1 MARHWILALSLLLAL
16 AVGIGFLWLDRDAH
30 GIQLSPGAEPTA
42 AAESEVLERVKVEA
56 GAALSH
62 GRSAI
67 AEVSVAPQQASA
79 PVETQTEFD
88 YEPELENGIPIRIL
102 KAEDRS
108 PVAGAQVTFMLPEA
122 ATSEELMAW
131 QTGELSLDEFM
142 GAYGRHFRS
151 NEAGIVKIPHTTSFG
166 LLAASKG
173 ELYGLTQYNEDPQG
187 VQELLLR
194 YDPAARIRVL
204 DAAGNALGGVPVF
217 LRSVDADGWRQDHIG
232 VQSAPQTGLAS
243 LEHMLTLMEE
253 IEMEGPPYAGAK
265 ILSHSPIEV
274 RIPIDP
280 FPKEPLKL
288 VLPAIGSLKLL
299 LFQPDGQPFEGSFLA
314 AASISVPEGASEE
327 DTSPGYV
334 EMVQTIGKQG
344 RASFGQVALGLQLE
358 VYIMPRSDYAE
369 LIEIVAGP
377 TLQGETIEHA
387 IYFEAQVPMLSG
399 QLLDAELL
407 PIALEF
413 CEVSF
418 SHAGRRFDSTN
429 FRTDSEGRFSFAF
442 PLQAEQPLPIDF
454 EFVQQLGGL
463 QRSASQ
469 RWLEAPRPGPNELG
483 RIQLETPPRL
493 AAGRVLSEDGT
504 PIAGAEVILSGSR
517 SNLTIGNRSGHGS
530 YSSQT
535 DGRGEFTILGTSP
548 AGELT
553 LRASH
558 GWHSH
563 SDPIS
568 IRAGSE
574 GLEIILERAGV
585 LRGQL
590 LLAEGV
596 DPRSLEVL
604 VKAPAQTW
612 DMAPSEYV
620 DQKGRF
626 GFHSLAPGTY
636 EVVAQLLEGQPCKS
650 EVLLV
655 DIVASPEQLEEKIT
669 IDMRA
674 TLRSLRVRLVD
685 SDLNPVEGR
694 LTSIQA
700 AQDPTNS
707 ARSNAGSY
715 DANSGGALIP
725 TCQPSLDLEVTAEG
739 YRTQRLSGIAE
750 DRVVQLMPGLEVE
763 LQTQALPEFPAEVS
777 VLVRFG
783 LLGTSPEERM
793 NQDLRFE
800 VERDGTTRLKLPEPG
815 HYQVFLEVKRSTN
828 DWSYKTLYNSR
839 EPVLECI
846 VREQAAVQVFAFD
859 LPEQALAALR

>member
-16 AVGIGFLWLDRDAH
+16 AVGMGFLWLDRDAR
-30 GIQLSPGAEPTA
+30 GTQLSPGAEPTA
-42 AAESEVLERVKVEA
+42 TAESEVLEMVKVEA

-62 GRSAI
+62 GRSAL
-67 AEVSVAPQQASA
+67 AEASVAPQQASA
-79 PVETQTEFD
+79 PIETQTEFD

-108 PVAGAQVTFMLPEA
+108 PVAGAHVIFMLPEA

-131 QTGELSLDEFM
+131 QTGALSLDEFM

-151 NEAGIVKIPHTTSFG
+151 NEAGIVKIPNTTSFG

-173 ELYGLTQYNEDPQG
+173 ELYGLTQYNEAPQG

-217 LRSVDADGWRQDHIG
+217 LRSVNFDGWRQDHIG

-253 IEMEGPPYAGAK
+253 IEMWGPPYAAAK
-265 ILSHSPIEV
+265 ILSPSPIEV
-274 RIPIDP
+274 RIPTDP
-280 FPKEPLKL
+280 FPKEPLEL
-288 VLPAIGSLKLL
+288 VLPAFGSLQLR

-314 AASISVPEGASEE
+314 AASIRVPEGASEAGN
-327 DTSPGYV
+327 SPLHD
-334 EMVQTIGKQG
+334 EMVQAIGKHG
-344 RASFGQVALGLQLE
+344 HASFGQVALGLQLD

-369 LIEIVAGP
+369 RFEIVAGP

-407 PIALEF
+407 PIALES

-418 SHAGRRFDSTN
+418 SHAGRRFDSAN
-429 FRTDSEGRFSFAF
+429 FRTDFEGRFRFVF
-442 PLQAEQPLPIDF
+442 PLREEQPLPIDF
-454 EFVQQLGGL
+454 EFIQQLGGL

-483 RIQLETPPRL
+483 RIQLEAPPRL

-504 PIAGAEVILSGSR
+504 PIAGAEVILTGSR
-517 SNLTIGNRSGHGS
+517 SHLSIGIGSGKQS
-530 YSSQT
+530 YSTQT
-535 DGRGEFTILGTSP
+535 DGRGAFTILGTPP

-558 GWHSH
+558 GWHS
-563 SDPIS
+563 SSGRIP
-568 IRAGSE
+568 IRAESE
-574 GLEIILERAGV
+574 GHEIILERAGV

-596 DPRSLEVL
+596 DPRSLEVQ

-612 DMAPSEYV
+612 DTAPSEYL

-636 EVVAQLLEGQPCKS
+636 EIVAQLLEGQACKS

-655 DIVASPEQLEEKIT
+655 DIVASPEQQIEKIT
-669 IDMRA
+669 IDMRSD
-674 TLRSLRVRLVD
+674 LRSLRIQLVD
-685 SDLNPVEGR
+685 SEMNPVEGM
-694 LTSIQA
+694 LTSMRA
-700 AQDPTNS
+700 GQDP
-707 ARSNAGSY
+707 
-715 DANSGGALIP
+715 ANSSQSNPGSHYAHLGTALIP
-725 TCQPSLDLEVTAEG
+725 TCQPSLDLEVMADG

-750 DRVVQLMPGLEVE
+750 DRVVQLLPGLEVE

-783 LLGTSPEERM
+783 LLGTSPEERRD
-793 NQDLRFE
+793 QDLRFE
-800 VERDGTTRLKLPEPG
+800 VEKDGTTRLKLPEPG
-815 HYQVFLEVKRSTN
+815 HYQVFLEVKRSTD
-828 DWSYKTLYNSR
+828 DWSYKTLYNSP
-839 EPVLECI
+839 EPILECI
-846 VREQAAVQVFAFD
+846 VREQAAVQVFTFD